1 MKPSFRRLRGA
12 LAVVTTAALLAA
24 CSGGSYSDDDGST
37 GGDTAAQT
45 LRIGWGLEVLSL
57 DPPNESGIMGIGVLH
72 NVYETL
78 VKYDF
83 GSAAIQPG
91 LAKSWEISP
100 DGKTYTFQLDPA
112 AKFADGGAVTS
123 ADVKFSLERVVAWP
137 EAVQGFQIAPSLAGA
152 TIETPDPATVRIVLA
167 KPVGPFLAA
176 LTGTAASVVS
186 EKLVTAAGS
195 DVEAQ
200 RAWLKNNTAGSGP
213 YQLDKWE
220 PNSFLTLKRND
231 NYRAGKAR
239 YQSVQIQFIKESSQ
253 QVAALKQGDL
263 DVGLDI
269 LPKQADELQN
279 AGGFQLSEGTDLSTY
294 YLAMNMDVAPFDK
307 PQVREAV
314 KYAIDYD
321 GIING
326 LLSGRAVKAGGVIAE
341 GLVGYDASL
350 KDKYGRDVNR
360 AKSLLAEAGLPN
372 GFTFDMYLVNDT
384 VKGLGVPTPTLAS
397 KLQADLK
404 EVGITANLQVQD
416 VNTLFPTYRT
426 GKLPSILWYFGP
438 TYPDPDPIVSPHGDW
453 DTQATTRVNFNNP
466 NLTAQIQQARVLVD
480 ADQRAGIYQTVGQE
494 VAQNGPYAFMFRPR
508 GSAVVREGVEGF
520 AWTPIWTIQLS

>member
-1 MKPSFRRLRGA
+1 MKPTLRRLRGA
-12 LAVVTTAALLAA
+12 LVVATTAALVAA
-24 CSGGSYSDDDGST
+24 CSGGSYSDDPPAGE
-37 GGDTAAQT
+37 GGAAQT

-78 VKYDF
+78 VSYDF
-83 GSAAIQPG
+83 GSASVQPG
-91 LAKSWEISP
+91 LAKTWEVSD
-100 DGKTYTFQLDPA
+100 DGRTYTFQLDPA

-137 EAVQGFQIAPSLAGA
+137 EAVQGFQISPSLTGA

-167 KPVGPFLAA
+167 KPIGAFLAA
-176 LTGTAASVVS
+176 LTGTAASIVS
-186 EKLVTAAGS
+186 QKQVTAAGS
-195 DVEAQ
+195 GVEAQ

-213 YQLDKWE
+213 YTLDKWE
-220 PNSFLTLKRND
+220 PNGFLTLKRNEH
-231 NYRAGKAR
+231 YRGGAAR
-239 YQSVQIQFIKESSQ
+239 YQSVQIQFIKESAQ
-253 QVAALKQGDL
+253 QAAALRQGDL

-269 LPKQADELQN
+269 LPQQAEELRD
-279 AGGFQLSEGTDLSTY
+279 AGGFDLSEGTDLSTY
-294 YLAMNMDVAPFDK
+294 YLAMNMKVAPFDK

-326 LLSGRAVKAGGVIAE
+326 LLSGRAVKAGGVIPE
-341 GLVGYDASL
+341 GLVGYDAAL
-350 KDKYGRDVNR
+350 NDKYTRDV
-360 AKSLLAEAGLPN
+360 AKARSLLAEAGLAN
-372 GFTFDMYLVNDT
+372 GFTFDMYLATDT
-384 VKGLGVPTPTLAS
+384 VKGLGVPTSTLAS

-404 EVGITANLQVQD
+404 EVGINANLRSQD
-416 VNTLFPTYRT
+416 VNTLFPTYRS

-453 DTQATTRVNFNNP
+453 NTQATTRVNFNNP
-466 NLTAQIQQARVLVD
+466 TITSRIQQARVMVD
-480 ADQRAGIYQTVGQE
+480 PDERAGVYQAVGQE

-508 GSAVVREGVEGF
+508 GSAVVRSGVEGF
-520 AWTPIWTIQLS
+520 AWTPIWTIDLS